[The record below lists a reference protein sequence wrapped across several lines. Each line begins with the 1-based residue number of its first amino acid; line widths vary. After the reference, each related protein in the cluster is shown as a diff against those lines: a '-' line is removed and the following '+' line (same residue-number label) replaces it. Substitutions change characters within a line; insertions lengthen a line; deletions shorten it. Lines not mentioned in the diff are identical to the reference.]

1 MESKAAP
8 AIDLIESWAESVV
21 IADLHC
27 LDGVAF
33 FPGLF
38 VECPVIL
45 DPGASGVGE
54 KQIGEDLVV

>member
-1 MESKAAP
+1 
-8 AIDLIESWAESVV
+8 VV

>member
-1 MESKAAP
+1 
-8 AIDLIESWAESVV
+8 VV
-21 IADLHC
+21 IADLHS

-38 VECPVIL
+38 VEGPVIL